1 MSDEIDLEK
10 IAEFMNSPIN
20 DEVDTAELENTLNYI
35 DTQLTTV
42 KDQTKEL
49 KTVEDAKI
57 PEHTIDELTD
67 VALNTLSKVDKKSDE
82 VYDLFYQPIALKQD
96 RSDVS
101 KQSLIESIR
110 LKVEMA
116 NSLAALAQAKAK
128 LEMAKSKLQAG
139 SGNVFIN
146 AQDGADVGINLKEL
160 WKDE

>member
-1 MSDEIDLEK
+1 
-10 IAEFMNSPIN
+10 MNVEYSMN
-20 DEVDTAELENTLNYI
+20 YEELSLMGKLRKEYKCGPYSMFRSLLNI
-35 DTQLTTV
+35 LT
-42 KDQTKEL
+42 
-49 KTVEDAKI
+49 
-57 PEHTIDELTD
+57 
-67 VALNTLSKVDKKSDE
+67 DKKSDE